1 MTLPLFALALMLQA
15 LPGAAPP
22 PRPLSPRPRRVSPV
36 LHFPEAGLDDTAAY
50 QGYKT
55 RLYRD
60 SKGNTV
66 QIYLGPRDGR
76 VVLLWADALDESAAF
91 TVRDARGRAAP
102 LDWAGDSA
110 IVTDSG
116 GTRRITYGLDATTPS
131 VTLGWFLLGTMR
143 VERDFQYAHA
153 HLRPFSARPYVIA
166 PESALV
172 ANIARL
178 PAAERE
184 RELAMLGA
192 HNMAALRAR
201 LRERPVVLRS
211 GSAWTVR
218 LDHLALDGRSHL
230 RLDVSGDARQLDV
243 RVAGR
248 TATVGSRSGRSV
260 HLTVRVST
268 DGAALTP
275 LTRDEIFNAAFLSY
289 LAHATTASTATD
301 TAVVTR
307 ARRLEREVL
316 SVELLSSREKLMAGL
331 PNFATYFGRD
341 GLMTALMMR
350 AIWTPVMSERVIA
363 SVLGKLGPAGDVSH
377 EEALGEQAIRENAAA
392 YNVLIAE
399 YFQRAR
405 RADTARADSS
415 LVAARAVLHDLR
427 RTREN
432 YHMMD
437 DEFQLPVLEARYLA
451 DSTVSAA
458 EKRAFLFDSTSGGT
472 SHVALMLREM
482 ALVASETQSYA
493 RNPVARSLVGFVKRD
508 STHWQ
513 SASWRDSNAGY
524 ANGRYAMDI
533 NAIWAPCALRS
544 IAGILSSLRGLGL
557 TNDALD
563 SIAPGITRSAL
574 GEWMRDA
581 TSLEAAIVT
590 WQGARRWF
598 TVALDSAAAA
608 RDIDA
613 RLAWLPDAEREYWNR
628 VMLQAHEVRDSVVF
642 LALSLDENGRP
653 IQVANT
659 DPATDLFLT
668 DQTGRI
674 LRGTE
679 QPADVLREVQ
689 PFVRA
694 YPVGLF
700 VSGLGP
706 VVANDAYASRAVW
719 DAFRDDAYHS
729 PRVVW
734 GREVNLFLLGVA
746 DQIAAAYDGSGRLT
760 SPALASYVE
769 ALRAALER
777 VRSAVTASHLEHN
790 ELWSYQIR
798 NGRLLPM
805 RYGTASDVQLWSTTD
820 LAVQFA
826 LSRLPPP

>member
-1 MTLPLFALALMLQA
+1 MMISSLALALMLQA
-15 LPGAAPP
+15 LPGTTPP
-22 PRPLSPRPRRVSPV
+22 ARPSTPLPRRVSPV
-36 LHFPEAGLDDTAAY
+36 LHFPEVGLDDTAAY

-60 SKGNTV
+60 SRGNTV
-66 QIYLGPRDGR
+66 QIYLGPHDGR

-102 LDWAGDSA
+102 LAWAGDSA
-110 IVTDSG
+110 TVTDSG
-116 GTRRITYGLDATTPS
+116 GTRYITFGLDAATPR

-153 HLRPFSARPYVIA
+153 HLHSFSAPPFVIS
-166 PESALV
+166 PESGLV
-172 ANIARL
+172 ANVARL
-178 PAAERE
+178 PGAERQ
-184 RELAMLGA
+184 RELALLAA
-192 HNMAALRAR
+192 HSVAELRAR
-201 LRERPVVLRS
+201 LGAVPVVLRS
-211 GSAWTVR
+211 GNAWTLR
-218 LDHLALDGRSHL
+218 LDHHALDGQSHL
-230 RLDVSGDARQLDV
+230 RLDVTGDARQADA
-243 RVAGR
+243 RVTGR
-248 TATVGSRSGRSV
+248 TATVRSRSGHTV

-275 LTRDEIFNAAFLSY
+275 LTRDEIFNAAFQSY
-289 LAHATTASTATD
+289 LAHAMSATD
-301 TAVVTR
+301 TASVTH

-377 EEALGEQAIRENAAA
+377 EEALGEQAIRESAAA
-392 YNVLIAE
+392 YNALIAD
-399 YFQRAR
+399 YFQLAR
-405 RADTARADSS
+405 RGDTTRADSS
-415 LVAARAVLHDLR
+415 LAAARAVLHGLR

-458 EKRAFLFDSTSGGT
+458 QKRAFLLDSTSAGT
-472 SHVALMLREM
+472 SHLALMLREM
-482 ALVASETQSYA
+482 ALVASETQPYA
-493 RNPVARSLVGFVKRD
+493 RNPVATSLIGFVKRD

-513 SASWRDSNAGY
+513 SASWRDSDAGY
-524 ANGRYAMDI
+524 ANGRFAMDI

-544 IAGILSSLRGLGL
+544 IAGILASLHALGVS
-557 TNDALD
+557 NDALD
-563 SIAPGITRSAL
+563 SISPGITRSVL
-574 GEWMRDA
+574 GEWMRDS
-581 TSLEAAIVT
+581 TSLEAAIAT

-598 TVALDSAAAA
+598 TVALDPSAAT
-608 RDIDA
+608 RDIRA
-613 RLAWLPDAEREYWNR
+613 KLAWLPDAERQYWDQ
-628 VMLQAHEVRDSVVF
+628 VMRQGHEVRDSVVF
-642 LALSLDENGRP
+642 LALSLDANGQP
-653 IQVANT
+653 IQVVNT
-659 DPATDLFLT
+659 DPATDLFLN
-668 DQTGRI
+668 DHTGRI
-674 LRGTE
+674 LRGAE
-679 QPADVLREVQ
+679 QPGDVLREVQ
-689 PFVRA
+689 PFTRD

-706 VVANDAYASRAVW
+706 VVANDAYAPRSVW

-746 DQIAAAYDGSGRLT
+746 DQIAAAYDGSGRL
-760 SPALASYVE
+760 SDPALASYVQ
-769 ALRAALER
+769 ALRAALDR
-777 VRSAVTASHLEHN
+777 VRTAVTASHLEHN

-798 NGRLLPM
+798 NGQLLPM
-805 RYGTASDVQLWSTTD
+805 RYGTSSDVQLWSTTD

-826 LSRLPPP
+826 LSRLP